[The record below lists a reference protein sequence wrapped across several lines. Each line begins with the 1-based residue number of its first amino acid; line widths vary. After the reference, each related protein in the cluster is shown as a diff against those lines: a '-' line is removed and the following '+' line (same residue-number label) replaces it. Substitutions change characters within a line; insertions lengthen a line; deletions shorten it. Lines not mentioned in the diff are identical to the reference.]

1 MKKSVKKLKA
11 FKGLSALTSE
21 DSSVSHS
28 GVKYADIAGDDDY
41 VKEEP
46 DGTKIVTL
54 GDNVAPLILG
64 PKQTRNKNAT
74 GNNAE
79 NGADRDGG
87 GKPKLSAKQR
97 RDLKKKKKQHENGT
111 SNDDDADEGKEAKVA
126 VAEGNEKSGDVNDKM
141 AKLSAVNDEEDD
153 DEADDDDDDG
163 GAEGGQKQQNH
174 QQQPLKRGK
183 RNKMKKMKEKYKDQD
198 EEDKE
203 RAIALLQAGGGKF
216 KV

>member
-1 MKKSVKKLKA
+1 MKKLKA

-79 NGADRDGG
+79 DGADREGG

-97 RDLKKKKKQHENGT
+97 RDLKKKKKQQENGT

-126 VAEGNEKSGDVNDKM
+126 VAEGNEKSCDLNDKM

-153 DEADDDDDDG
+153 DEADDDDDDD
-163 GAEGGQKQQNH
+163 EGEEGEQKQQNPH
-174 QQQPLKRGK
+174 HQPLKRGK